1 VNEQI
6 QQELDAE
13 AGSDS
18 QGYFTD
24 RPVKTSLLLQA
35 GPSDGAP
42 SNGPAA
48 YFGLLAESDVTVER
62 LASVTE
68 LLDLARSRHR

>member
-1 VNEQI
+1 MNEQI

-35 GPSDGAP
+35 GANDGSP
-42 SNGPAA
+42 SNGPMAD
-48 YFGLLAESDVTVER
+48 FGALADSQITVER
-62 LASVTE
+62 LASVTQ
-68 LLDLARSRHR
+68 LLNLVRSRHR

>member
-1 VNEQI
+1 MNEQI
-6 QQELDAE
+6 QQHLDAE
-13 AGSDS
+13 AESDS

-48 YFGLLAESDVTVER
+48 HFGLLAESHVTVER

>member
-1 VNEQI
+1 MNEQI
-6 QQELDAE
+6 QQHLDAE
-13 AGSDS
+13 AEPDS

-24 RPVKTSLLLQA
+24 RPVKTGLLLQ
-35 GPSDGAP
+35 GPVDGAP

-48 YFGLLAESDVTVER
+48 DFGALADSQATVER

>member
-1 VNEQI
+1 MNEQI
-6 QQELDAE
+6 QQHLDAE
-13 AGSDS
+13 AESDS

-35 GPSDGAP
+35 GPGNGSP
-42 SNGPAA
+42 SNGPMAD
-48 YFGLLAESDVTVER
+48 FGALAESQVTVER

>member
-6 QQELDAE
+6 QQQLDAE
-13 AGSDS
+13 AESDS

-35 GPSDGAP
+35 GDGSP

-48 YFGLLAESDVTVER
+48 DFGALAESHVTVER